1 MNGWFGYGKSLVL
14 VFLVCMSLLAGGC
27 EGTDTRDKVDDT
39 VEEMAGKKNL
49 DRYKQIKDD
58 LGEIQKQ
65 QTEKYKQL
73 DEDTDDK

>member
-1 MNGWFGYGKSLVL
+1 MDGLGMVKAWCSYSLSACL
-14 VFLVCMSLLAGGC
+14 YWPAGAKGRTP
-27 EGTDTRDKVDDT
+27 ETRLMTRWRKWP
-39 VEEMAGKKNL
+39 KKNL